1 MTEYMTTSVAAE
13 RWGVEQRT
21 VQSWIA
27 RGKLP
32 GAIKPGH
39 DWLIPVG
46 TPKPSDR
53 RYVENPI
60 RNRRRTTQ
68 QTDTD

>member
-1 MTEYMTTSVAAE
+1 MTDYMTTAEAAE

-21 VQSWIA
+21 VQSWIT

-39 DWLIPVG
+39 DWLIPAD
-46 TPKPSDR
+46 TPKPTDR
-53 RYVENPI
+53 RYVEQPV
-60 RNRRRTTQ
+60 RNRRKKKSL
-68 QTDTD
+68 

>member
-1 MTEYMTTSVAAE
+1 MTDYMTTAEAAS

-21 VQSWIA
+21 VQSWIT

-32 GAIKPGH
+32 SAIKPGH
-39 DWLIPVG
+39 DWLIPTS

-60 RNRRRTTQ
+60 RNRRRTTP
-68 QTDTD
+68 QTDTE